1 MVKPGDSA
9 GDANRVCLVGDVVSN
24 QIGVIREG
32 GGRRLARLWPLPLPF
47 TPSRRSLVDTM
58 HTVFTS
64 RANTCQSGTRNHR
77 RRSVLYSERSTK
89 TKRSAFSGTN
99 EPSIII
105 GIDRANKEL
114 EKRESQTALEHQ
126 DDSTD
131 SKALLTSV

>member
-1 MVKPGDSA
+1 MFKPLQGVSNKDHFLGKRNKPGDPIQVSYNSSA
-9 GDANRVCLVGDVVSN
+9 RKNRGTNQCIPYSRVVPTRANLGRVTTGDA
-24 QIGVIREG
+24 
-32 GGRRLARLWPLPLPF
+32 
-47 TPSRRSLVDTM
+47 
-58 HTVFTS
+58 VF
-64 RANTCQSGTRNHR
+64 
-77 RRSVLYSERSTK
+77 LYSERSTK

-131 SKALLTSV
+131 SKAQLESQLDHARKSWSSVPNT